1 MRISHQMP
9 RDLSM
14 QKMLK
19 PGLTTLRAMEVVLVH
34 KLGQNKK
41 KVDDLKKRADVL
53 VLFQEKLA
61 LLH

>member
-1 MRISHQMP
+1 MRIADFDIA
-9 RDLSM
+9 RFADG
-14 QKMLK
+14 KT
-19 PGLTTLRAMEVVLVH
+19 PGLTTVRAMKLVLVH

-53 VLFQEKLA
+53 ALFQEKLA